1 MDLPRNQFKLTLAAG
16 QRQFGLWLNLGHGYS
31 AEISAGAGFDWLV
44 IDAEHGPNT
53 VPTVLAQLQA
63 LAAYPVHPV
72 VRIPVGDAI
81 VIKQMMDIGVQTILV
96 PMVESAGQAK
106 TLANAMR
113 YPPRGTRGVASS
125 VVRASRWNRVPGY
138 LSQADAQAC
147 LVVQL
152 ETQAGVDN
160 LEAIAAIDGVDALFI
175 GPSDLAA
182 SMGHLGNAKLPQVQQ
197 VVEDAIRRI
206 VKTGK
211 PAGILA
217 TDETLVRR
225 YLDLGCTFVGVGLD
239 ASLLA
244 TVTQELAGKYR
255 ALKDA
260 NP

>member
-16 QRQFGLWLNLGHGYS
+16 RRQFGLWLNLGHGYS

-44 IDAEHGPNT
+44 IDAEHAPNT

-63 LAAYPVHPV
+63 LAAYPAHPI
-72 VRIPVGDAI
+72 VRIPAGDAI

-96 PMVESAGQAK
+96 PMVENAGQAK
-106 TLANAMR
+106 MLANAMR

-160 LEAIAAIDGVDALFI
+160 VEAIAAVEGVDALFI

-182 SMGHLGNAKLPQVQQ
+182 SMGQLGNSKLPQVQQ
-197 VVEDAIRRI
+197 VIEDAIRRI
-206 VKTGK
+206 VKAGK

-239 ASLLA
+239 AALLA
-244 TVTQELAGKYR
+244 TVTQELATKYR

-260 NP
+260 KP